1 MELALKHIYSVFL
14 QMRDDK
20 DELAWR
26 PGVYLWTLLCHSM
39 KIPFLKEPILHGTI
53 THFWCSDPCEC
64 GYTSKYYIK

>member
-1 MELALKHIYSVFL
+1 MELALKHIYSVLL

-26 PGVYLWTLLCHSM
+26 PGVYLWTLLGHSM
-39 KIPFLKEPILHGTI
+39 KIPSWRNQYYTELLHT
-53 THFWCSDPCEC
+53 FDLCEC